1 MFPYIV
7 TLTNFSQRIFR
18 VSYAIEILL
27 LVELIQYD
35 GGNNPFFPK
44 MGKNGRNF
52 GTFQNRIVQ
61 AHPPN

>member
-1 MFPYIV
+1 M
-7 TLTNFSQRIFR
+7 
-18 VSYAIEILL
+18 SYAIEILL

-35 GGNNPFFPK
+35 GGNNPYFPK